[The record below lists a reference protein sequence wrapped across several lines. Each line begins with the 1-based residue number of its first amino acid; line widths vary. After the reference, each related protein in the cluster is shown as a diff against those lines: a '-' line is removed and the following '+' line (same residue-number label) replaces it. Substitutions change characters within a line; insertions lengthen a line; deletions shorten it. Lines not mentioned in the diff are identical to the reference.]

1 MFNNLRQRL
10 LLFMILAG
18 LVPLGTLMFTAHTV
32 LHRAILESE
41 KEKVTDI
48 SRHLSRLVTEIMD
61 RSARDLRS
69 LASNPILSDPEAKP
83 EEQLGEMRRIVR
95 VYDAFSAIS
104 LYGPDGYI
112 LRSTAENH
120 PVLRE
125 DSTWFE
131 DALGG
136 KTTISPPQRKPG
148 SDGLFLSVYLP
159 AIGKDGEVGKVIKA
173 SLSFARVLDVLS
185 GVTVGQKGEVV
196 LLDAWG
202 NVISG
207 HKQAR
212 LLEEFD
218 RTLPPDHWQN
228 NPTSIYHGRRGH
240 FLYSATTISAT
251 ATHTETPW
259 TLLAMRPMSE
269 VNVVMH
275 ETSKSFLYA
284 VAALLIAS
292 SSAAYYLAGK
302 ISKPIENAGRVAA
315 EVAAGNLDAVMPTT
329 GPGELRRLATLFNG
343 MVGELR
349 QHRFGLQK
357 IVRHRTDS
365 LRRSQAK
372 LLRLS
377 AHLRAAIN
385 STNNGF
391 LVTDAEGRVAVCN
404 PLFPKF
410 IGLENELAVGRDL
423 TPFFGKLQ
431 SHSTPLKGK
440 CPDWSAP
447 VEKEAEIDVEIML
460 NDASHRVL
468 HVFSAPLSGRRGEN
482 IGRVWTLSDLTAQ
495 RNLEEGLRQS
505 QKMEAVGQLA
515 GGVAH
520 DFNNLLTGILG
531 NLALV
536 ELELEHKENFGCQDN
551 LLHAIRAGE
560 RAAELVKQLLGFSR
574 RSQMNLSPC
583 EVGTVITDVKNIL
596 SATMDRSIRI
606 EIEDAPNAWPVLAD
620 ANMLSQVLLNMG
632 VNAKDA
638 MPQGGTIRF
647 STANHFI
654 SGPEARRLR
663 EASPG
668 AYLRISVQDTGI
680 GMSPEVQA
688 HVFEPFY
695 TTKPPGKGTG
705 LGLATSFG
713 IIKQLGG
720 WIELYSKTGEGTRFD
735 IFLPRHTPTTPPA
748 LATTQAPIPKAVSC
762 EPVRNHET
770 ILIVDDEEV
779 VRRVASTLLA
789 KLGYKVMIARDGRE
803 GLEVY
808 EENRDQI
815 DLVLL
820 DLTMPNLSGKDAFR
834 ILRERFGP
842 VPVVICSGYLLDLKE
857 FASECGSTP
866 CGFIQKPYKL
876 ETMARTIRE
885 ILDESA
891 LAAV

>member
-1 MFNNLRQRL
+1 
-10 LLFMILAG
+10 MILAG
-18 LVPLGTLMFTAHTV
+18 LVPLGILMFTAHTV

-41 KEKVTDI
+41 KEKVTDV
-48 SRHLSRLVTEIMD
+48 SRHLARLVTEIMD

-69 LASNPILSDPEAKP
+69 LSTNPLLSDPLAKP
-83 EEQLGEMRRIVR
+83 EDQLEEMRRIVR
-95 VYDAFSAIS
+95 VYEAFSDIS
-104 LYGPDGYI
+104 LYGADGY
-112 LRSTAENH
+112 LLQSTAEEY
-120 PVLRE
+120 PVFQE
-125 DSTWFE
+125 YSTWFK
-131 DALGG
+131 DALQG
-136 KTTISPPQRKPG
+136 TITISHPQRKLG

-159 AIGKDGEVGKVIKA
+159 AVDRDGGVRQVIKA
-173 SLSFARVLDVLS
+173 RLSFARVMDVLS
-185 GVTVGQKGEVV
+185 GVSVGTQGEVV

-202 NVISG
+202 NVISS
-207 HKQAR
+207 HDQSQ
-212 LLEEFD
+212 LLEKFD
-218 RTLPPDHWQN
+218 ASLQPYHWQK
-228 NPTSIYHGRRGH
+228 NPSSIYEGRRGH
-240 FLYSATTISAT
+240 FLCSATTIPAS

-269 VNVVMH
+269 VNVVMN

-284 VAALLIAS
+284 VAALLLVSGAG
-292 SSAAYYLAGK
+292 AYYLAGK

-329 GPGELRRLATLFNG
+329 GPGELRRLAALFNG

-349 QHRFGLQK
+349 QHRYGLEK

-391 LVTDAEGRVAVCN
+391 LVTDAEGRVALCN
-404 PLFPKF
+404 PLFPGF
-410 IGLENELAVGRDL
+410 IGLEADLVVGKGLD
-423 TPFFGKLQ
+423 PFFEKLQ
-431 SHSTPLKGK
+431 ILSTHLKGK
-440 CPDWSAP
+440 AHDWNLP
-447 VEKEAEIDVEIML
+447 IGKDAEIDVEIML
-460 NDASHRVL
+460 NDASHRIL

-482 IGRVWTLSDLTAQ
+482 IGRVWTLNDLTAQ
-495 RNLEEGLRQS
+495 RSLEEGLRQS

-536 ELELEHKENFGCQDN
+536 ELELEQKENFGCNDN
-551 LLHAIRAGE
+551 LRHAIRAGE

-574 RSQMNLSPC
+574 RSQMNISPC
-583 EVGTVITDVKNIL
+583 DVGTVITEVKNIL
-596 SATMDRSIRI
+596 SVTMDPSIRI
-606 EIEDAPNAWPVLAD
+606 EIDDAPNAWPVLAD
-620 ANMLSQVLLNMG
+620 ANMLSQVLMNMG

-638 MPQGGTIRF
+638 MPGGGTIRF

-654 SGPEARRLR
+654 SSSEARRLR
-663 EASPG
+663 EANPG
-668 AYLRISVQDTGI
+668 AYLRISVEDNGT
-680 GMSPEVQA
+680 GMSPDVLA
-688 HVFEPFY
+688 HVFEPFF
-695 TTKPPGKGTG
+695 TTKAPGKGTG

-713 IIKQLGG
+713 IVKQLGG
-720 WIELYSKTGEGTRFD
+720 WIEVFSRSGEGTRFD
-735 IFLPRHTPTTPPA
+735 IFLPRHIPTAAPTPAPA
-748 LATTQAPIPKAVSC
+748 EISAPKAVRC
-762 EPVRNHET
+762 EPIRNHET

-815 DLVLL
+815 DLVLM

-857 FASECGSTP
+857 FAEECGAEP

-876 ETMARTIRE
+876 ETLAKTIRG
-885 ILDESA
+885 ILDECA
-891 LAAV
+891 LVAV

>member
-1 MFNNLRQRL
+1 MFNTLRQRL
-10 LLFMILAG
+10 MVFMILAG
-18 LVPLGTLMFTAHTV
+18 LVPLAILMFTAHTV
-32 LHRAILESE
+32 LHRAVMDSE
-41 KEKVTDI
+41 RDKVADV
-48 SRHLSRLVTEIMD
+48 SRHLARLVTEIMD

-69 LASNPILSDPEAKP
+69 LASNPMLSDPDADPEA
-83 EEQLGEMRRIVR
+83 QLREMRRLVG
-95 VYDAFSAIS
+95 VHQAFSDIS
-104 LYGPDGYI
+104 LYARDGYLI
-112 LRSTAENH
+112 QSTTENY
-120 PVLRE
+120 PVFQ
-125 DSTWFE
+125 DYSTWFKE
-131 DALGG
+131 ALEG
-136 KTTISPPQRKPG
+136 KTVMSHPQRKLG
-148 SDGLFLSVYLP
+148 SEGLFLNVYLP
-159 AIGKDGEVGKVIKA
+159 AIDDEGVVRQVIKA
-173 SLSFARVLDVLS
+173 RLSFGRVMEVLADVK
-185 GVTVGQKGEVV
+185 VGREGEVL

-202 NVISG
+202 NLISG
-207 HKQAR
+207 HNEQQ
-212 LLEEFD
+212 LLTKFD
-218 RTLPPDHWQN
+218 DTISPAHWLR
-228 NPTSIYHGRRGH
+228 NPVSVYDGPRGNY
-240 FLYSATTISAT
+240 LCSATILPAT
-251 ATHTETPW
+251 ATHVGSPW

-269 VNVVMH
+269 VNLVMT

-284 VAALLIAS
+284 VAALLLAS
-292 SSAAYYLAGK
+292 GSAAYYLAGK
-302 ISKPIENAGRVAA
+302 ISKPIESAGRVAA

-329 GPGELRRLATLFNG
+329 GPGELRHLATLFNG

-391 LVTDAEGRVAVCN
+391 LVTDAEGRVALSN
-404 PLFPKF
+404 PLFPRF
-410 IGLENELAVGRDL
+410 IGLEDELGIGREIS
-423 TPFFGKLQ
+423 PFIARLKDQTIL
-431 SHSTPLKGK
+431 LKGK
-440 CPDWSAP
+440 SPDWSMP
-447 VEKEAEIDVEIML
+447 LPESAEVDLEVQL

-482 IGRVWTLSDLTAQ
+482 IGRVWTLTDLTAQ
-495 RNLEEGLRQS
+495 RSLEEGLRQS

-536 ELELEHKENFGCQDN
+536 ELEVEHKDTFGCHDN
-551 LLHAIRAGE
+551 LRHAIRAGE

-583 EVGTVITDVKNIL
+583 EVGSVLQEVKHIL
-596 SATMDRSIRI
+596 SPTIDPSIRI
-606 EIEDAPNAWPVLAD
+606 EVEDSANAWPVLAD
-620 ANMLSQVLLNMG
+620 ANMLSQVLINMG

-654 SGPEARRLR
+654 SAAEARRLR
-663 EASPG
+663 ETAPG
-668 AYLRISVQDTGI
+668 PYLRISVQDTGS
-680 GMSPEVQA
+680 GMPPEVQA
-688 HVFEPFY
+688 HVFEPFF

-720 WIELYSKTGEGTRFD
+720 WIELYSKVGEGTRFD
-735 IFLPRHTPTTPPA
+735 IFLPRHILTTPTAPVVATPA
-748 LATTQAPIPKAVSC
+748 KAVNS
-762 EPVRNHET
+762 EPARNHET

-779 VRRVASTLLA
+779 VRRVAATLLA

-808 EENRDQI
+808 EENRERI
-815 DLVLL
+815 DLVLM

-857 FASECGSTP
+857 FASECGSEP
-866 CGFIQKPYKL
+866 SGFIQKPYKL
-876 ETMARTIRE
+876 ETMAKTIRE
-885 ILDESA
+885 ILDQYA
-891 LAAV
+891 LAAA

>member
-10 LLFMILAG
+10 LLFMVLAG
-18 LVPLGTLMFTAHTV
+18 LVPLGILMFTAHTV
-32 LHRAILESE
+32 LHRAILDSE

-48 SRHLSRLVTEIMD
+48 SHHLARLVTEIMD

-69 LASNPILSDPEAKP
+69 LSSNPLLSDPGAKP
-83 EEQLGEMRRIVR
+83 TDQLEEMRRIVR
-95 VYDAFSAIS
+95 VYEAFSDIS
-104 LYGPDGYI
+104 LYGPDGY
-112 LRSTAENH
+112 LLQSTAENY
-120 PVLRE
+120 PVFQE
-125 DSTWFE
+125 YSTWFK
-131 DALGG
+131 DALTG
-136 KTTISPPQRKPG
+136 KITISHPQRKLG
-148 SDGLFLSVYLP
+148 ADGLFLSVYLP
-159 AIGKDGEVGKVIKA
+159 AVGKDGKVRQVIKA
-173 SLSFARVLDVLS
+173 RLSFARVMDVLS
-185 GVTVGQKGEVV
+185 GVPVGHKGEVF

-202 NVISG
+202 NVISS
-207 HKQAR
+207 HNPAL
-212 LLEEFD
+212 LLEKFD
-218 RTLPPDHWQN
+218 ASLDPLFWQK
-228 NPTSIYHGRRGH
+228 NPSSIYDGERGH
-240 FLYSATTISAT
+240 FLFSASTIPAS

-269 VNVVMH
+269 VNIVMN

-284 VAALLIAS
+284 VAALLLFSGAG
-292 SSAAYYLAGK
+292 AYYLAGK

-329 GPGELRRLATLFNG
+329 GPGELLRLATLFNG

-349 QHRFGLQK
+349 QHRFGLEK

-391 LVTDAEGRVAVCN
+391 LVTDAEGRVALCN
-404 PLFPKF
+404 PLFPNF
-410 IGLENELAVGRDL
+410 IGLENELAVGREL
-423 TPFFGKLQ
+423 EPFFEKLRTN
-431 SHSTPLKGK
+431 STHLKGK
-440 CPDWSAP
+440 APDWTVA
-447 VEKEAEIDVEIML
+447 VGKEAEIDVEIML
-460 NDASHRVL
+460 NDASHRIL

-482 IGRVWTLSDLTAQ
+482 IGRVWTLNDITAQ

-536 ELELEHKENFGCQDN
+536 ELELEHKENFDCHDN
-551 LLHAIRAGE
+551 LHHAIRAGE

-583 EVGTVITDVKNIL
+583 EVGTVIAEVKNIL
-596 SATMDRSIRI
+596 SVTMDPSIRI
-606 EIEDAPNAWPVLAD
+606 EVDDAANAWPVLAD
-620 ANMLSQVLLNMG
+620 ANMLSQVLMNMG

-638 MPQGGTIRF
+638 MPRGGSIRF

-654 SGPEARRLR
+654 SSAEARRLR
-663 EASPG
+663 EAIPG
-668 AYLRISVQDTGI
+668 AYLRISVQDNGS
-680 GMSPEVQA
+680 GMPPEVLA
-688 HVFEPFY
+688 HVFEPFF
-695 TTKPPGKGTG
+695 TTKAPGKGTG

-713 IIKQLGG
+713 IVKQLGG
-720 WIELYSKTGEGTRFD
+720 WIEVYSKPDEGTRFD
-735 IFLPRHTPTTPPA
+735 IFLPRHTPTSPSAPAVLPP
-748 LATTQAPIPKAVSC
+748 PPKAVRC

-770 ILIVDDEEV
+770 ILIVDDDEV
-779 VRRVASTLLA
+779 VRRVASTLLG

-808 EENRDQI
+808 AENRDQI
-815 DLVLL
+815 DLVLM

-857 FASECGSTP
+857 FASECGSEP
-866 CGFIQKPYKL
+866 SGFIQKPYRL
-876 ETMARTIRE
+876 DTMARTIRE
-885 ILDESA
+885 ILDEYA
-891 LAAV
+891 LAVA